1 MANLHFCHLQ
11 IQNCCLMSGFFGSIG
26 KANCVYDVFYG
37 TDYHSHLGTKRAGMA
52 FYNAWLGFQRAI
64 HSIENDYFRSKF
76 TEDIKGF
83 AANSGI
89 GVISDMEA
97 QPIIVNSHLGKFA
110 IATVSKI
117 VNLEELETRLLK
129 KRQHFAETSQGGPN
143 PTELVAMLIC
153 EAGDLVSGIENVFD
167 LVKGSC
173 SILMLTEKGIIAARD
188 KLGRTPVVIGR
199 KEDAL
204 AVATESCSFFN
215 LGFGPLRDLGPGEIV
230 CVTADGVEVL
240 RKPNLKMQICAFL
253 WVYYGYPPSFYEG
266 INVEE
271 CRYRCGAA
279 LARRDGISADF
290 VSGIPDSGVAHA
302 VGYSNESRIPY
313 MRPYAKY
320 TPTWPRSFMPQNQEV
335 RNLVAKMKLIPNR
348 SQVGGKTGIFCDDSI
363 VRGTQLIGNTR
374 DLYEAGIR
382 EIHMR
387 VACPPLLYPCE
398 FLNFSRSRK
407 TTELATRKAI
417 KSLEGEKNRDITRYE
432 DPDTPEYQAMTDTI
446 RKNLNL
452 TTLKFQRLDDLV
464 GAIGLPKEKVCTHC
478 WDNSSCF

>member
-1 MANLHFCHLQ
+1 
-11 IQNCCLMSGFFGSIG
+11 MSGFFGSIG

-37 TDYHSHLGTKRAGMA
+37 TDYHSHLGTKRAGLA

-76 TEDIKGF
+76 AGDIKDF

-97 QPIIVNSHLGKFA
+97 QPIVVNSHLGKFA
-110 IATVSKI
+110 IVTVSKI
-117 VNLEELETRLLK
+117 NNLDELEARLLK
-129 KRQHFAETSQGGPN
+129 KRNHFAETSQGGPN
-143 PTELVAMLIC
+143 PTELTAMLIC
-153 EAGDLVSGIENVFD
+153 EADDLVSGIENVYR

-173 SILMLTEKGIIAARD
+173 SMLLLTEKGLIAARD
-188 KLGRTPVVIGR
+188 KLGRTPVMIGR
-199 KEDAL
+199 KEDTY
-204 AVATESCSFFN
+204 AVASESCSFFN
-215 LGFGPLRDLGPGEIV
+215 LGFETVRDLGPGEIV
-230 CVTADGVEVL
+230 RITADGVEIL
-240 RKPNLKMQICAFL
+240 KRPYEKMQICAFL

-279 LARRDGISADF
+279 LARRDNILADF
-290 VSGIPDSGVAHA
+290 VSGIPDSGIAHA
-302 VGYSNESRIPY
+302 VGYSNQSKIPY

-320 TPTWPRSFMPQNQEV
+320 TPTWPRSFMPLNQEI

-348 SQVGGKTGIFCDDSI
+348 SLVGGKSGIFCDDSI

-398 FLNFSRSRK
+398 FLNFSRSK
-407 TTELATRKAI
+407 KAMELATRKAI
-417 KSLEGEKNRDITRYE
+417 KNLEGDIDANLTEYGNPDSERYG
-432 DPDTPEYQAMTDTI
+432 AMTDAI
-446 RKNLNL
+446 KNSLNL
-452 TTLKFQRLDDLV
+452 TSLKFQRLGDLV
-464 GAIGLPKEKVCTHC
+464 DAIGLSKAKLCTHC
-478 WDNSSCF
+478 WDHSSYS

>member
-1 MANLHFCHLQ
+1 
-11 IQNCCLMSGFFGSIG
+11 MSGFFGSIG

-320 TPTWPRSFMPQNQEV
+320 TPTWPRSFMPQNQEI

-348 SQVGGKTGIFCDDSI
+348 SLVGGKSGIFCDDYI

>member
-1 MANLHFCHLQ
+1 
-11 IQNCCLMSGFFGSIG
+11 MSGFFGSIG

-37 TDYHSHLGTKRAGMA
+37 TDYHSHLGTKRAGLA

-117 VNLEELETRLLK
+117 VNIEELETRLLQ

-153 EAGDLVSGIENVFD
+153 EAGDLVSGIENVFE

-188 KLGRTPVVIGR
+188 KVGRTPVVLGH
-199 KEDAL
+199 KEDTL

-215 LGFGPLRDLGPGEIV
+215 LGFEPLRDLGPGEIV
-230 CVTADGVEVL
+230 LVTADGVEVL
-240 RKPNLKMQICAFL
+240 RQPNERMQICAFL

-279 LARRDGISADF
+279 LARRDNITADF

-320 TPTWPRSFMPQNQEV
+320 TPTWPRSFMPQNQEI
-335 RNLVAKMKLIPNR
+335 RDLVAKMKLIPNR
-348 SQVGGKTGIFCDDSI
+348 SLVGGKSGIFCDDSI

-387 VACPPLLYPCE
+387 IACPPLLYPCE

-407 TTELATRKAI
+407 ITELATRKAI
-417 KSLEGEKNRDITRYE
+417 TTLEGDHDVDIKRYE
-432 DPDTPEYQAMTDTI
+432 DPDSGEHQAMTDII
-446 RKNLNL
+446 RKKLNL
-452 TTLKFQRLDDLV
+452 TTLKFQRINDLV

-478 WDNSSCF
+478 WDNSSSF

>member
-1 MANLHFCHLQ
+1 
-11 IQNCCLMSGFFGSIG
+11 MSGFFGSIG

-37 TDYHSHLGTKRAGMA
+37 TDYHSHLGTKRAGLA

-117 VNLEELETRLLK
+117 VNIEELETRLLQ

-153 EAGDLVSGIENVFD
+153 EAGDLVSGIENVFE

-188 KLGRTPVVIGR
+188 KVGRTPVVLGH
-199 KEDAL
+199 KEDTL

-215 LGFGPLRDLGPGEIV
+215 LGFEPLRDLGPGEIV
-230 CVTADGVEVL
+230 LVTADEVEVL
-240 RKPNLKMQICAFL
+240 RQPNERMQICAFL

-279 LARRDGISADF
+279 LARRDDITADF

-320 TPTWPRSFMPQNQEV
+320 TPTWPRSFMPQNQEI
-335 RNLVAKMKLIPNR
+335 RDLVAKMKLIPNR
-348 SQVGGKTGIFCDDSI
+348 SLVGGKSGIFCDDSI

-387 VACPPLLYPCE
+387 IACPPLLYPCE

-407 TTELATRKAI
+407 ITELATRKAI
-417 KSLEGEKNRDITRYE
+417 TTLEGDHDVDIKRYE
-432 DPDTPEYQAMTDTI
+432 DPDSGEHQAMTDII
-446 RKNLNL
+446 RKKLNL
-452 TTLKFQRLDDLV
+452 TTLKFQRINDLV

-478 WDNSSCF
+478 WDNSSSF

>member
-11 IQNCCLMSGFFGSIG
+11 ILNCCLMSGFFGSIG

-320 TPTWPRSFMPQNQEV
+320 TPTWPRSFMPQNQEI

-348 SQVGGKTGIFCDDSI
+348 SLVGGKSGIFCDDSI

>member
-1 MANLHFCHLQ
+1 
-11 IQNCCLMSGFFGSIG
+11 MSGFFGSIG

-37 TDYHSHLGTKRAGMA
+37 TDYHSHLGTKRAGLA

-117 VNLEELETRLLK
+117 VNIEELETRLLQ

-153 EAGDLVSGIENVFD
+153 EAGDLVSGIENVFE

-188 KLGRTPVVIGR
+188 KVGRTPVVLGH
-199 KEDAL
+199 KEDTL

-215 LGFGPLRDLGPGEIV
+215 LGFEPLRDLGPGEIV
-230 CVTADGVEVL
+230 LVTADGVEVL
-240 RKPNLKMQICAFL
+240 RQPNERMQICAFL

-279 LARRDGISADF
+279 LARRDDITADF

-320 TPTWPRSFMPQNQEV
+320 TPTWPRSFMPQNQEI
-335 RNLVAKMKLIPNR
+335 RDLVAKMKLIPNR
-348 SQVGGKTGIFCDDSI
+348 SLVGGKSGIFCDDSI

-407 TTELATRKAI
+407 ITELATRKAI
-417 KSLEGEKNRDITRYE
+417 TTLEGDHGVDIKRYE
-432 DPDTPEYQAMTDTI
+432 DPDSGEHQAMTDII
-446 RKNLNL
+446 RKKLNL
-452 TTLKFQRLDDLV
+452 TTLKFQRINDLV

-478 WDNSSCF
+478 WDNSSSF

>member
-1 MANLHFCHLQ
+1 
-11 IQNCCLMSGFFGSIG
+11 MSGFFGSVG
-26 KANCVYDVFYG
+26 KSSCINDLFYG
-37 TDYHSHLGTKRAGMA
+37 TDYHSHLGTKRAGLA
-52 FYNAWLGFQRAI
+52 FYNAFLGFQRAI

-76 TEDIKGF
+76 AEDIKGF

-97 QPIIVNSHLGKFA
+97 QPIVVNSHLGKFA

-117 VNLEELETRLLK
+117 NNIGELEHNLLQ

-153 EAGDLVSGIENVFD
+153 EGGDFVSGIENVYAR
-167 LVKGSC
+167 VEGSC
-173 SILMLTEKGIIAARD
+173 SMLLLTEKGMIAARD
-188 KLGRTPVVIGR
+188 KLGRTPVVTGK
-199 KEDAL
+199 KEDAF

-215 LGFGPLRDLGPGEIV
+215 LGYETVRDLGPGEIV
-230 CVTADGVEVL
+230 RVTADGIETL
-240 RKPNLKMQICAFL
+240 RKPGEQMQVCAFL

-279 LARRDGISADF
+279 LAARDNTPADF

-302 VGYSNESRIPY
+302 VGYSNHSRIPY

-320 TPTWPRSFMPQNQEV
+320 TPTWPRSFMPYNQET
-335 RNLVAKMKLIPNR
+335 RDLVAKMKLSPNR
-348 SQVGGKTGIFCDDSI
+348 SLVGGKSGIFCDDSI

-387 VACPPLLYPCE
+387 VACPPLLYSCP
-398 FLNFSRSRK
+398 FLNFSRSK
-407 TTELATRKAI
+407 KVTELATRKAMM
-417 KSLEGEKNRDITRYE
+417 KLEGDPETDPSRYQEPESEKYR
-432 DPDTPEYQAMTDTI
+432 AMVDKI
-446 RKNLNL
+446 RESLNL
-452 TTLKFQRLDDLV
+452 TSLAFQRLDDLV
-464 GAIGLPKEKVCTHC
+464 AAIGLPKEKLCTHC
-478 WDNSSCF
+478 WDNSSYG

>member
-1 MANLHFCHLQ
+1 
-11 IQNCCLMSGFFGSIG
+11 MSGFFGSIG

-37 TDYHSHLGTKRAGMA
+37 TDYHSHLGTKRAGLA

-76 TEDIKGF
+76 AGDIKDF

-97 QPIIVNSHLGKFA
+97 QPIVVNSHLGKFA
-110 IATVSKI
+110 IVTVSKI
-117 VNLEELETRLLK
+117 NNLDELEARLLK
-129 KRQHFAETSQGGPN
+129 KRNHFAETSQGGPN
-143 PTELVAMLIC
+143 PTELTAMLIC
-153 EAGDLVSGIENVFD
+153 EADDLVSGIENVYR

-173 SILMLTEKGIIAARD
+173 SMLLLTEKGLIAARD
-188 KLGRTPVVIGR
+188 KLGRTPVMIGR
-199 KEDAL
+199 KEDTY
-204 AVATESCSFFN
+204 AVASESCSFFN
-215 LGFGPLRDLGPGEIV
+215 LGFETVRDLGPGEIV
-230 CVTADGVEVL
+230 RITADGVEIL
-240 RKPNLKMQICAFL
+240 KRPYEKMQICAFL
-253 WVYYGYPPSFYEG
+253 CVYYGYPPSFYEG

-279 LARRDGISADF
+279 LARRDNILADF
-290 VSGIPDSGVAHA
+290 VSGIPDSGIAHA
-302 VGYSNESRIPY
+302 VGYSNQSKIPY

-320 TPTWPRSFMPQNQEV
+320 TPTWPRSFMPLNQEI

-348 SQVGGKTGIFCDDSI
+348 SLVGGKSGIFCDDSI

-398 FLNFSRSRK
+398 FLNFSRSK
-407 TTELATRKAI
+407 KAMELATRKAI
-417 KSLEGEKNRDITRYE
+417 KNLEGDIDANLTEYGNPDSERYG
-432 DPDTPEYQAMTDTI
+432 AMTDAI
-446 RKNLNL
+446 KSSLNL
-452 TTLKFQRLDDLV
+452 TSLKFQRLGDLV
-464 GAIGLPKEKVCTHC
+464 DAIGLSKAKLCTHC
-478 WDNSSCF
+478 WDHSSYS

>member
-1 MANLHFCHLQ
+1 
-11 IQNCCLMSGFFGSIG
+11 MSGFFGSIG

-320 TPTWPRSFMPQNQEV
+320 TPTWPRSFMPQNQEI

-348 SQVGGKTGIFCDDSI
+348 SLVGGKSGIFCDDSI

>member
-1 MANLHFCHLQ
+1 
-11 IQNCCLMSGFFGSIG
+11 MSGFFGSIG
-26 KANCVYDVFYG
+26 KANCVYDVYYG
-37 TDYHSHLGTKRAGMA
+37 TDYHSHLGTKRAGLA

-76 TEDIKGF
+76 SEDVKSF

-89 GVISDMEA
+89 GVISDQEA
-97 QPIIVNSHLGKFA
+97 QPIVVNSHLGKFA

-129 KRQHFAETSQGGPN
+129 KKQHFAETSQGGTN

-153 EAGDLVSGIENVFD
+153 EADDLVSGIENVFQ

-173 SILMLTEKGIIAARD
+173 SMLLLSEKGIIAARD
-188 KLGRTPVVIGR
+188 KLGRTPVLIGR
-199 KEDAL
+199 KEDTY
-204 AVATESCSFFN
+204 AVASESCSFFN
-215 LGFGPLRDLGPGEIV
+215 LGFETLRDLGPGEIV
-230 CVTADGVEVL
+230 RITADGTEVL
-240 RKPNLKMQICAFL
+240 KKPYEKMQICAFL

-279 LARRDGISADF
+279 LARRDNLAADF

-302 VGYSNESRIPY
+302 VGYSNHSRIPY

-320 TPTWPRSFMPQNQEV
+320 TPTWPRSFMPQNQEI
-335 RNLVAKMKLIPNR
+335 RDLVAKMKLIPNR
-348 SQVGGKTGIFCDDSI
+348 SLVGGKSGIFCDDSI

-387 VACPPLLYPCE
+387 IACPPLLYPCD
-398 FLNFSRSRK
+398 FLNFSRSK
-407 TTELATRKAI
+407 KAMELATRKAI
-417 KSLEGEKNRDITRYE
+417 RSLEGDKETDFRDYKNPDSEK
-432 DPDTPEYQAMTDTI
+432 YQAMTETI
-446 RKNLNL
+446 RKTLNL
-452 TTLKFQRLDDLV
+452 TSLTFQRIDDLV
-464 GAIGLPKEKVCTHC
+464 EAIGLPKERLCTHC
-478 WDNSSCF
+478 WDNSSHF

>member
-1 MANLHFCHLQ
+1 
-11 IQNCCLMSGFFGSIG
+11 MSGFFGSIG

-37 TDYHSHLGTKRAGMA
+37 TDYHSHLGTKRAGLA

-76 TEDIKGF
+76 AGDIKDF

-97 QPIIVNSHLGKFA
+97 QPIVVNSHLGKFA
-110 IATVSKI
+110 IVTVSKI
-117 VNLEELETRLLK
+117 NNLDELEARLLK
-129 KRQHFAETSQGGPN
+129 KRNHFAETSQGGPN
-143 PTELVAMLIC
+143 PTELTAMLIC
-153 EAGDLVSGIENVFD
+153 EADDLVSGIENVYR

-173 SILMLTEKGIIAARD
+173 SMLLLTEKGLIAARD
-188 KLGRTPVVIGR
+188 KLGRTPVMIGR
-199 KEDAL
+199 KEDTY
-204 AVATESCSFFN
+204 AVASESCSFFN
-215 LGFGPLRDLGPGEIV
+215 LGFETVRDLGPGEIV
-230 CVTADGVEVL
+230 RITADGVEIL
-240 RKPNLKMQICAFL
+240 KRPYEKMQICAFL

-279 LARRDGISADF
+279 LARRDNILADF
-290 VSGIPDSGVAHA
+290 VSGIPDSGIAHA
-302 VGYSNESRIPY
+302 VGYSNQSKIPY

-320 TPTWPRSFMPQNQEV
+320 TPTWPRSFMPLNQEI

-348 SQVGGKTGIFCDDSI
+348 SLVGGKSGIICDDSI

-398 FLNFSRSRK
+398 FLNFSRSK
-407 TTELATRKAI
+407 KAMELATRKAI
-417 KSLEGEKNRDITRYE
+417 KNLEGDIDANLTEYGNPDSERYG
-432 DPDTPEYQAMTDTI
+432 AMTDAI
-446 RKNLNL
+446 KNSLNL
-452 TTLKFQRLDDLV
+452 TSLKFQRLGDLV
-464 GAIGLPKEKVCTHC
+464 DAIGLSKAKLCTHC
-478 WDNSSCF
+478 WDHSSYS

>member
-1 MANLHFCHLQ
+1 
-11 IQNCCLMSGFFGSIG
+11 
-26 KANCVYDVFYG
+26 V
-37 TDYHSHLGTKRAGMA
+37 
-52 FYNAWLGFQRAI
+52 
-64 HSIENDYFRSKF
+64 
-76 TEDIKGF
+76 
-83 AANSGI
+83 
-89 GVISDMEA
+89 
-97 QPIIVNSHLGKFA
+97 
-110 IATVSKI
+110 
-117 VNLEELETRLLK
+117 
-129 KRQHFAETSQGGPN
+129 
-143 PTELVAMLIC
+143 VA
-153 EAGDLVSGIENVFD
+153 
-167 LVKGSC
+167 
-173 SILMLTEKGIIAARD
+173 
-188 KLGRTPVVIGR
+188 
-199 KEDAL
+199 
-204 AVATESCSFFN
+204 
-215 LGFGPLRDLGPGEIV
+215 
-230 CVTADGVEVL
+230 
-240 RKPNLKMQICAFL
+240 
-253 WVYYGYPPSFYEG
+253 
-266 INVEE
+266 
-271 CRYRCGAA
+271 
-279 LARRDGISADF
+279 
-290 VSGIPDSGVAHA
+290 GIPDSGVAHA
-302 VGYSNESRIPY
+302 IGYANESKIPY
-313 MRPYAKY
+313 QRPFIKY

-348 SQVGGKTGIFCDDSI
+348 SLVGGKSGIFCDDSI

>member
-348 SQVGGKTGIFCDDSI
+348 SLVGGKSGIFCDDSI

>member
-1 MANLHFCHLQ
+1 
-11 IQNCCLMSGFFGSIG
+11 MSGFFGSIG

-37 TDYHSHLGTKRAGMA
+37 TDYHSHLGTKRAGLA

-117 VNLEELETRLLK
+117 VNIEELETRLLQ

-153 EAGDLVSGIENVFD
+153 EAGDLVSGIENVFE

-188 KLGRTPVVIGR
+188 KVGRTPVVLGH
-199 KEDAL
+199 KEDTL

-215 LGFGPLRDLGPGEIV
+215 LGFEPLRDLGPGEIV
-230 CVTADGVEVL
+230 LVTADEVEVL
-240 RKPNLKMQICAFL
+240 RQPNERMQICAFL

-279 LARRDGISADF
+279 LARRDNITADF

-320 TPTWPRSFMPQNQEV
+320 TPTWPRSFMPQNQEI
-335 RNLVAKMKLIPNR
+335 RDLVAKMKLIPNR
-348 SQVGGKTGIFCDDSI
+348 SLVGGKSGIFCDDSI

-387 VACPPLLYPCE
+387 IACPPLLYPCE

-407 TTELATRKAI
+407 ITELATRKAI
-417 KSLEGEKNRDITRYE
+417 TTLEGDHDVDIKRYE
-432 DPDTPEYQAMTDTI
+432 DPDSGEHQAMTDII
-446 RKNLNL
+446 RKKLNL
-452 TTLKFQRLDDLV
+452 TTLKFQRINDLV

-478 WDNSSCF
+478 WDNSSSF

>member
-1 MANLHFCHLQ
+1 
-11 IQNCCLMSGFFGSIG
+11 MSGFFGSIG

-37 TDYHSHLGTKRAGMA
+37 TDYHSHLGTKRAGLA

-117 VNLEELETRLLK
+117 VNIEELETRLLQ

-153 EAGDLVSGIENVFD
+153 EAGDLVSGIENVFE

-188 KLGRTPVVIGR
+188 KVGRTPVVLGH
-199 KEDAL
+199 KEDTL

-215 LGFGPLRDLGPGEIV
+215 LGFEPLRDLGPGEIV
-230 CVTADGVEVL
+230 LVTADGVEVL
-240 RKPNLKMQICAFL
+240 RQPNERMQICAFL

-279 LARRDGISADF
+279 LARRDDITADF

-320 TPTWPRSFMPQNQEV
+320 TPTWPRSFMPQNQEI
-335 RNLVAKMKLIPNR
+335 RDLVAKMKLIPNR
-348 SQVGGKTGIFCDDSI
+348 SLVGGKSGIFCDDSI

-387 VACPPLLYPCE
+387 IACPPLLYPCE

-407 TTELATRKAI
+407 ITELATRKAI
-417 KSLEGEKNRDITRYE
+417 TTLEGDHDVDIKRYE
-432 DPDTPEYQAMTDTI
+432 DPDSGEHQAMTDII
-446 RKNLNL
+446 RKKLNL
-452 TTLKFQRLDDLV
+452 TTLKFQRINDLV

-478 WDNSSCF
+478 WDNSSSF